1 MTFIQ
6 SCCFEYLPLIPQ
18 TDQRIMRLLVVF
30 FQSYSSSIQISHEV
44 PGLGDISDGLKDQLL
59 VQLIFQKTFQIPEA

>member
-18 TDQRIMRLLVVF
+18 TDQRIMRLLVVS
-30 FQSYSSSIQISHEV
+30 FQSYRSSIQISHEV
-44 PGLGDISDGLKDQLL
+44 PGLGDIVDGLKDQLL
-59 VQLIFQKTFQIPEA
+59 GQLIFQKTFQIPEA

>member
-1 MTFIQ
+1 
-6 SCCFEYLPLIPQ
+6 
-18 TDQRIMRLLVVF
+18 MRLLVVF

-44 PGLGDISDGLKDQLL
+44 PGLGDISDGLKDQIL